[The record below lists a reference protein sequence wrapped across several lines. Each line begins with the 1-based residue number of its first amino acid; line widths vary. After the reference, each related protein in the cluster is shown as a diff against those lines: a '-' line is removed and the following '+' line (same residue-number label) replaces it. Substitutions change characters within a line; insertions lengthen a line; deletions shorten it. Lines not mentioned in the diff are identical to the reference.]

1 MLVLLWLLSLLSLLS
16 PNLSRVTMS
25 HAGTA
30 IAGNLGLCRLQCLW
44 RCIKPHPVA
53 MFFVRPS
60 QQFENSLRIVNSCA
74 EAPKT
79 WTWTSWCLPAMLWD
93 AMGCYGLGWARSA
106 AGYFRSHGSDATQIG
121 WQLLTAGQAHRC
133 HWDALAQKDSWKMRD
148 PETASVVLESW
159 TVCEPI
165 NNKNQ

>member
-1 MLVLLWLLSLLSLLS
+1 MAWWSSWPKHISSSPPGWLLGLSENRVYSQTNSHLIGIMISKTIGFRGTLLSLLSLLS
-16 PNLSRVTMS
+16 PNLLRVTMS

-93 AMGCYGLGWARSA
+93 AMGWVGRV
-106 AGYFRSHGSDATQIG
+106 
-121 WQLLTAGQAHRC
+121 QLQVTSGPM
-133 HWDALAQKDSWKMRD
+133 AQMQRR
-148 PETASVVLESW
+148 
-159 TVCEPI
+159 
-165 NNKNQ
+165 